1 MGHRATEWAETGGY
15 GVAAASSLTAHPPM
29 TVAHLLDI
37 LSKLDPEMRVLVPG
51 QEWGWADLARAARRT
66 VAFAPIGDRADMG
79 AWITQP
85 LDVPEAPRERC
96 VLLTPRPS
104 HKRKPRP

>member
-1 MGHRATEWAETGGY
+1 
-15 GVAAASSLTAHPPM
+15 M
-29 TVAHLLDI
+29 TVGHLLDI

-51 QEWGWADLARAARRT
+51 QEWGWADLARAVRRT
-66 VAFAPIGDRADMG
+66 TAFAPIDDRPDMG

-85 LDVPEAPRERC
+85 LDVPDAPRERC

-104 HKRKPRP
+104 RRRKPRP